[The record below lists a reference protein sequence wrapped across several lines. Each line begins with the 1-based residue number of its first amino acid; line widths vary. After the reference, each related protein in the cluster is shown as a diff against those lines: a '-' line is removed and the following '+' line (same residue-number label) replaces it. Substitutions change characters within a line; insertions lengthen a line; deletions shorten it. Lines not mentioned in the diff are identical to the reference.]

1 MEESNIV
8 ICENCYEENEAT
20 RLNCKKCGN
29 RLYKNEEIKS
39 ATNFKIKEEK
49 ENSKTDNRVE
59 IQYTNSSNSSNEV
72 AEKFIIVVMLIK
84 VIGYSAA
91 FILGLSTMMN
101 SNFLGGLLVA
111 GGIAIGVWLSTLLYE
126 AIAEGLN
133 LLQDIKNKLK

>member
-29 RLYKNEEIKS
+29 RIYKNEDIKS
-39 ATNFKIKEEK
+39 EAKTKINQKGDSG
-49 ENSKTDNRVE
+49 ENHNINE
-59 IQYTNSSNSSNEV
+59 MEYTNASNSSNEV
-72 AEKFIIVVMLIK
+72 AEKFMIVVMLIK

-91 FILGLSTMMN
+91 FILGLSTMMDL
-101 SNFLGGLLVA
+101 NFWSGLLVA
-111 GGIAIGVWLSTLLYE
+111 GGIAVGVWLSTLLYE